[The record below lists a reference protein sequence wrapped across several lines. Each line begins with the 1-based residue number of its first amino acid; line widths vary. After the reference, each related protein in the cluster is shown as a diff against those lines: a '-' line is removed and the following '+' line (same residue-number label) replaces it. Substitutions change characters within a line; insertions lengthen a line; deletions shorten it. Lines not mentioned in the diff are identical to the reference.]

1 MCCVEVDEIGRLLG
15 EVTKAYIDRG
25 YATTRAYLP
34 EQDLSS
40 GRLRIEVVEG
50 RISRIEVDGSG
61 VFVPGAFLYPDGD
74 RLNLRRLE
82 QGLDQINRLS
92 SNNATLDIQPGD
104 RPGERVVVI
113 HNHPTRR
120 IYPTLSA
127 DNLGS
132 RSPGRHTLALNGPAA

>member
-1 MCCVEVDEIGRLLG
+1 MRISDWSSDVCSSDLVAPYLGRCVTVDDIERLLG

-82 QGLDQINRLS
+82 QGLDQINRLRS
-92 SNNATLDIQPGD
+92 EEHTSELQSLM
-104 RPGERVVVI
+104 
-113 HNHPTRR
+113 R
-120 IYPTLSA
+120 ISYAVFCLKKKK
-127 DNLGS
+127 NK
-132 RSPGRHTLALNGPAA
+132 